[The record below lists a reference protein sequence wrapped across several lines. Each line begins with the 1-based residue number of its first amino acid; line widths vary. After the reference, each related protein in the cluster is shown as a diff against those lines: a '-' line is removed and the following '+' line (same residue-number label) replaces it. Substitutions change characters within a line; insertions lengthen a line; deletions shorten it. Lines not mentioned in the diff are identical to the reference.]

1 LDSLIDGLW
10 TQTSVNPESPSNP
23 LPNVT
28 ILPAKLVVHA
38 HHALHFQTIAV
49 GAWFDGLVAA
59 AANEDVLKPLCD

>member
-1 LDSLIDGLW
+1 
-10 TQTSVNPESPSNP
+10 VNPESPSNP